1 MSFLP
6 SSLRR
11 TFAGAKLDRVVILID
26 ELYVEEQ
33 FGKTLQNPKN
43 AEMYKQSK
51 CCWISIVDA
60 GQRTF
65 DHVEELLKCMS
76 PSKFKLQ
83 KLNVVYRNATHI
95 CKISHSFIDRLSPV
109 NGTSLK
115 VHGCFVSS
123 QKAIEVKAFED
134 IKEVIASK
142 EFSEMYK
149 TDRIVILLRE
159 TDIDERTCEKIKAC
173 HTTNGKVFQSI
184 VGLWDENQFRF
195 TGIDAKSVLIIID
208 LNAIYPRS
216 IYLINLAVNRAQYAV
231 GVFIQKKLT
240 TNQVWVDYCD
250 QRKPKRLEIY
260 KDLLN
265 GKLSEKRN
273 SALKPRR
280 LLDGDVDDLQDQLK
294 DENVAKLI
302 DIGDWKVCFQRV
314 FLFDNVKLIND
325 FIRKLKSATPFLE
338 AHEGKSLSLFITLA
352 NQLKM
357 RSSKHQYC
365 IVSWILRGIFT
376 QSQILG
382 KGPPIFLKDPH
393 PRNL

>member
-1 MSFLP
+1 M
-6 SSLRR
+6 
-11 TFAGAKLDRVVILID
+11 ILID

-33 FGKTLQNPKN
+33 FRKTLLNPKN
-43 AEMYKQSK
+43 AERYKQSK

-65 DHVEELLKCMS
+65 DHVEELLHSMS
-76 PSKFKLQ
+76 PSNFKVQKLQ
-83 KLNVVYRNATHI
+83 IVYRNATHI
-95 CKISHSFIDRLSPV
+95 CMISHSFIDRLSPMSA
-109 NGTSLK
+109 TSSN
-115 VHGCFVSS
+115 VHGCFESS
-123 QKAIEVKAFED
+123 QAAIEVRAFKSIND
-134 IKEVIASK
+134 VIASTD
-142 EFSEMYK
+142 FFTNYQN
-149 TDRIVILLRE
+149 DRIVILFTETEHSQETCQKIRE
-159 TDIDERTCEKIKAC
+159 N
-173 HTTNGKVFQSI
+173 HTQNDTIFQSI
-184 VGLWDENQFRF
+184 VGLWDENQFLF
-195 TGIDAKSVLIIID
+195 TGIEAKSVLIIVD

-231 GVFIQKKLT
+231 GVFIQEKLT
-240 TNQVWVDYCD
+240 TNQVWLDYRF

-325 FIRKLKSATPFLE
+325 FIRKLGSATPFVE
-338 AHEGKSLSLFITLA
+338 THEGKSLSLIITLA
-352 NQLKM
+352 NQLKK
-357 RSSKHQYC
+357 R
-365 IVSWILRGIFT
+365 F
-376 QSQILG
+376 
-382 KGPPIFLKDPH
+382 F
-393 PRNL
+393 